1 MRGSSAVRSIPP
13 TYRRESRG
21 GVSVGWLIMV
31 MGLVLATVAGVLLGT
46 TAAGGDKSLI
56 TAGAVLLALGAF
68 MAVVGAGSNV
78 RLVKLRAEV
87 ETLARHPGVPQ
98 VPVDPLRPPG
108 ALPLLGE
115 LLVHKHHLISERDLA
130 RGLARQ
136 RETGKRLGRTLV
148 EMNLVRWTDL
158 VTVLEDQ
165 ISYGDPWRLNRP
177 LEHPVG
183 QARDR
188 E

>member
-1 MRGSSAVRSIPP
+1 MRGSSPVRSIPP

-31 MGLVLATVAGVLLGT
+31 TGLVLATVAGVLLGT
-46 TAAGGDKSLI
+46 TVSGGDNSLM
-56 TAGAVLLALGAF
+56 TAGALLLAVGAF
-68 MAVVGAGSNV
+68 MAVVGASGSS

-87 ETLARHPGVPQ
+87 ETLARHPGIPQ
-98 VPVDPLRPPG
+98 VLVDPLRPPG

-136 RETGKRLGRTLV
+136 RETGKQLGRTLV
-148 EMNLVRWTDL
+148 DMDLVRWKDL

-183 QARDR
+183 QARGR